1 MHTRL
6 PASCPHGGQ
15 VTRLRRM
22 DPDEL
27 EMLVVEAGHGDPPML
42 LVHGATCDHR
52 FMQPQFDHF
61 RASHRTIAV
70 DLPGHGESPASAGG
84 HGNDGYADQLAMLC
98 RTLKLSHPVVIG
110 HSTGGNAALS
120 LASRH
125 PEVPR
130 AVVMLEAGPLRWPEE
145 EQVALRALVTRLRGA
160 DGAAAL
166 REVIGSMFEPD
177 DDFTTRRELLDDL
190 TRASP
195 LVFADIIESDLVWD
209 GRAAAASCTT
219 PTLIV
224 VADRPSMNV
233 AEFAAL
239 VPTAFVGRTV
249 GSGHFHQLV
258 VPDQV
263 NAMIDRFVELL
274 PTS

>member
-1 MHTRL
+1 MS
-6 PASCPHGGQ
+6 PNEP
-15 VTRLRRM
+15 
-22 DPDEL
+22 EL
-27 EMLVVEAGHGDPPML
+27 FVVEAGHGDPAIL
-42 LVHGATCDHR
+42 LVHGAACDHR

-61 RASHRTIAV
+61 CSSHRTIAV
-70 DLPGHGESPASAGG
+70 DLPGHGESAAAVGS
-84 HGNDGYADQLAMLC
+84 HGNDDYADQLAMLC
-98 RTLKLSHPVVIG
+98 RSLNLSHPVVIG

-125 PEVPR
+125 PDVPR
-130 AVVMLEAGPLRWPEE
+130 AVVLLEAGPLRWPEE
-145 EQVALRALVTRLRGA
+145 EEVALRALVTRLRST
-160 DGAAAL
+160 DGSAVL
-166 REVIGSMFEPD
+166 REVVGTMFEPD
-177 DDFTTRRELLDDL
+177 DDFPNRHELIDGLS
-190 TRASP
+190 RASP

-209 GRAAAASCTT
+209 GRAAAASCIA

-224 VADRPSMNV
+224 VADRPSMDV

-263 NAMIDRFVELL
+263 NAMIDRFIELL
-274 PTS
+274 PTLRTV

>member
-1 MHTRL
+1 MNPR
-6 PASCPHGGQ
+6 
-15 VTRLRRM
+15 
-22 DPDEL
+22 EL
-27 EMLVVEAGHGDPPML
+27 ELFVVEAGQGDPAML

-70 DLPGHGESPASAGG
+70 DLPGHGESPTAPGS

-98 RTLKLSHPVVIG
+98 RRLNLAHPVVIG

-125 PEVPR
+125 PEVPG
-130 AVVMLEAGPLRWPEE
+130 AVVLLEAGPLRWPEE
-145 EQVALRALVTRLRGA
+145 EQESLRALVTRLRGA
-160 DGAAAL
+160 DGSAVL
-166 REVIGSMFEPD
+166 REVVGSMFEPH
-177 DDFTTRRELLDDL
+177 DDFANRRELFDSFS
-190 TRASP
+190 RASP
-195 LVFADIIESDLVWD
+195 RVFADIIESDLVWD
-209 GRAAAASCTT
+209 GRAAAASCRV
-219 PTLIV
+219 PTLVV
-224 VADRPSMNV
+224 VADRPSMDV

-249 GSGHFHQLV
+249 GSGHFHHLV

-263 NAMIDRFVELL
+263 NAMIDRFIELL
-274 PTS
+274 PTV